1 MASVYRK
8 STGVYYL
15 AVTFQNSRITRSLG
29 TRCYE
34 TAKKVTPQIEKQI
47 LSELINGASEKKP
60 QTISFNN
67 LVERYLQ
74 YQGHD
79 WAKSTI
85 ERNKSL
91 LNKYL
96 VNGLPANKTTKAMTI
111 RVINACNNWGF
122 KHGLI
127 NQPIKIEGGSKW
139 ESRNRVL
146 SDSELK
152 TLLDE
157 IKDNRFNLFVRF
169 AYYTGARSG
178 EIRSISR
185 ENIFSNHIVAYG
197 KSGKRL
203 IKLNNQA
210 QEILDG
216 LDELWDYTKDFV
228 SHKFKKEARRLGI
241 PDIRF
246 HDLRRT
252 FGYNLIRQGR
262 PIYEV
267 SKLLGHSSVT
277 TTERHYA
284 PLLATE
290 IDNFVL

>member
-1 MASVYRK
+1 MATLYKNRDVWYITASYENQR
-8 STGVYYL
+8 L
-15 AVTFQNSRITRSLG
+15 TRSLR
-29 TRCYE
+29 TKS
-34 TAKKVTPQIEKQI
+34 KKVALKLKSGIE
-47 LSELINGASEKKP
+47 LELLEELTGVSNRKL
-60 QTISFNN
+60 N
-67 LVERYLQ
+67 LPFEEVVSRYLS
-74 YQGHD
+74 YDHN
-79 WAKSTI
+79 WSKRTR
-85 ERNKSL
+85 E
-91 LNKYL
+91 LNTYILKAYIS
-96 VNGLPANKTTKAMTI
+96 GKTLPPHPTTKAIHRRM
-111 RVINACNNWGF
+111 INICWNWGF
-122 KHGLI
+122 KNGLV
-127 NQPIKIEGGSKW
+127 KKALKLEGDTKG

-157 IKDNRFNLFVRF
+157 IEDNRFNLFVRF

-290 IDNFVL
+290 IDDFVL

>member
-1 MASVYRK
+1 MATLYKNRDVWYITASYENQR
-8 STGVYYL
+8 L
-15 AVTFQNSRITRSLG
+15 TRSLR
-29 TRCYE
+29 TKS
-34 TAKKVTPQIEKQI
+34 KKVALKLKSGIE
-47 LSELINGASEKKP
+47 LELLEELTGVSNRKL
-60 QTISFNN
+60 N
-67 LVERYLQ
+67 LPFEEVVSRYLS
-74 YQGHD
+74 YDHN
-79 WAKSTI
+79 WSKRTR
-85 ERNKSL
+85 E
-91 LNKYL
+91 LNTYILKAYIS
-96 VNGLPANKTTKAMTI
+96 GKTLPPHPTTKAIHRRM
-111 RVINACNNWGF
+111 INICWNWGF
-122 KHGLI
+122 KNGLV
-127 NQPIKIEGGSKW
+127 KKALKLEGDTKG

-157 IKDNRFNLFVRF
+157 IEDNRFNLFVRF

-203 IKLNNQA
+203 IKLNHQA

-216 LDELWDYTKDFV
+216 FDELWNYSKDFV

-290 IDNFVL
+290 IDDFVL

>member
-29 TRCYE
+29 THCYE

-47 LSELINGASEKKP
+47 LSELISGVNEKKP
-60 QTISFNN
+60 QNLSFNN
-67 LVERYLQ
+67 LVSKYLK
-74 YQGHD
+74 YQRHD
-79 WAKSTI
+79 WANSTRK
-85 ERNKSL
+85 RNKEL
-91 LNKYL
+91 LKKYL
-96 VNGLPANKTTKAMTI
+96 VNGFPDNSTTKAMTI

-127 NQPIKIEGGSKW
+127 NKPIKIEGGSKW

-203 IKLNNQA
+203 IKLNHQA

-246 HDLRRT
+246 HDIRRT

-290 IDNFVL
+290 IDDFVL